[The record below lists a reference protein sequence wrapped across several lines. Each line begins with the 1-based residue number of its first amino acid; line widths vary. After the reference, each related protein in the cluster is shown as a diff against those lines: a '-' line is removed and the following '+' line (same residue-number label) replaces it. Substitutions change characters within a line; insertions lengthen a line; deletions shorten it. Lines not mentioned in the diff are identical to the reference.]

1 MSAIPFAPVGGRN
14 VDPLLGFRADP
25 STNNATARKHKS
37 VWPATFDDGQLKLDV
52 KRRSRY
58 GFPHSLLVHFATS
71 PTFDLDHNARP
82 AERGAMS
89 VLKHSFCDAKS
100 ESSC

>member
-14 VDPLLGFRADP
+14 VDSLVGFRTDP
-25 STNNATARKHKS
+25 STDNATARKHKG

-58 GFPHSLLVHFATS
+58 GFPHSLLIQCATS
-71 PTFDLDHNARP
+71 PTFDLDHKARP

-89 VLKHSFCDAKS
+89 ALSY
-100 ESSC
+100 